1 MTLRSKFLFVT
12 IAALVAAFVFSSTSQ
27 AKQVVPK
34 AQYTKVAKQL
44 IKERK
49 QYDRTIKQYKWEL
62 RQKYQPQALEAIRF
76 GSIVTGYPYSQG
88 VALVRC
94 ETGNTFSPYARNAT
108 AMSGSNATGLWQF
121 LYHPAGIIS
130 STWHRESRY
139 AQFSPY
145 NPYIQSVAAGEHWK
159 KYGRSWYKGWK
170 DICGTIADRS

>member
-1 MTLRSKFLFVT
+1 MKWA
-12 IAALVAAFVFSSTSQ
+12 AALCAMVVLTSGATVNAADSQ
-27 AKQVVPK
+27 SVSDKHFQKVVKQLRKERADSKREIASLK
-34 AQYTKVAKQL
+34 AQLRKKYKTDAL
-44 IKERK
+44 DAIK
-49 QYDRTIKQYKWEL
+49 
-62 RQKYQPQALEAIRF
+62 F
-76 GSIVTGYPYSQG
+76 GSIVTGYPYRQG

-94 ETGNTFSPYARNAT
+94 ETGNTFSPYARNPT

-121 LYHPAGIIS
+121 LYHPNGIRS
-130 STWHRESRY
+130 STWHQESRY